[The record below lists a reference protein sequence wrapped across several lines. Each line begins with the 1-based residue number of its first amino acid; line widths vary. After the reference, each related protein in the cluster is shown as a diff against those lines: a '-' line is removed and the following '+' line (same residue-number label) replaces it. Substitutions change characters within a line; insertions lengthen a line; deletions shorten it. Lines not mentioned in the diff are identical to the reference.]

1 MPGYNQGGKFD
12 DIVSKVLIN
21 LNQNQH
27 HQTAKNEVL
36 PRLLT

>member
-12 DIVSKVLIN
+12 DIISKVLIN
-21 LNQNQH
+21 KNRH

-36 PRLLT
+36 LRLLT